1 MKRLAIASS
10 LALSTLLASGAVS
23 AQAKSASS
31 SVGKIDTDNDGTVD
45 LNEIKASVG
54 NLFTSLEKDSDGTLD
69 AKELRGKISKR
80 DFKRADPDTDG
91 TVSRDEL
98 MSYVESLF
106 KASDTDNDGTVDDKE
121 LKSKKGQPL
130 LRLVR

>member
-1 MKRLAIASS
+1 MG
-10 LALSTLLASGAVS
+10 LL
-23 AQAKSASS
+23 
-31 SVGKIDTDNDGTVD
+31 
-45 LNEIKASVG
+45 
-54 NLFTSLEKDSDGTLD
+54 
-69 AKELRGKISKR
+69 KR